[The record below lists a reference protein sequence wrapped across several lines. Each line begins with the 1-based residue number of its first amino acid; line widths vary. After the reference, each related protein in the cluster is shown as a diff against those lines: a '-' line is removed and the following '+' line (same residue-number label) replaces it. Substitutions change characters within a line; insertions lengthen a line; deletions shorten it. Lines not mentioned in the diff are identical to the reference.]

1 MSETEEVDLKSWGIE
16 MIILLCMILLVLFFT
31 RGERAREKEELR
43 MSKLIGKEG
52 LETVGTILSIE
63 EQVKKKED
71 RVYYTYKVDSLE
83 FKSLH
88 MGYMVAPSVKV
99 GEKFVVKY
107 LKENPKENRIYFHKK
122 VE

>member
-1 MSETEEVDLKSWGIE
+1 MANYGEFTLTKF
-16 MIILLCMILLVLFFT
+16 IILLIVFASIMLGT
-31 RGERAREKEELR
+31 RGERAKEKEELR
-43 MSKLIGKEG
+43 MSKLIAKEG
-52 LETVGTILSIE
+52 LESVGTVLTVE
-63 EQVKKKED
+63 ERVKKKED

-107 LKENPKENRIYFHKK
+107 LKENPKESRIYFHKK